1 MKKNC
6 YSAYFLRN
14 ARISC
19 FCTQN
24 PQKIISLCNHY
35 KIMLKLFT
43 IAHFVML
50 KHLEHLVV
58 PLPDTNWC

>member
-1 MKKNC
+1 MKKNW

-14 ARISC
+14 ERILY
-19 FCTQN
+19 FCAQN
-24 PQKIISLCNHY
+24 PQKLKILCNYY

-50 KHLEHLVV
+50 KHLEPLVGPFPV
-58 PLPDTNWC
+58 TNWC

>member
-1 MKKNC
+1 MRAFLIFERKIRKK
-6 YSAYFLRN
+6 YF
-14 ARISC
+14 
-19 FCTQN
+19 FV
-24 PQKIISLCNHY
+24 CNHY